1 MSQIFKSE
9 FPSEKLMTL
18 LEGIAF
24 KHKNYY
30 LFNNAAYKKGI
41 LDNSIVEFIKE
52 CIPFKNEK
60 FYMFNNEAYKKGVLQ
75 EDIQKFLEGCKEY
88 YHISKQKYLEKKIS
102 YNTFVTIMRQ
112 ICNFN
117 KITYTSQIKYDKS
130 LYNIDYYIYFD
141 L

>member
-52 CIPFKNEK
+52 CIP
-60 FYMFNNEAYKKGVLQ
+60 
-75 EDIQKFLEGCKEY
+75 Y
-88 YHISKQKYLEKKIS
+88 YHVAKQKYLEKKMS
-102 YNTFVTIMRQ
+102 YTTFTTVLRQ
-112 ICNFN
+112 ICKFN
-117 KITYTSQIKYDKS
+117 DIKFTSQIKYDKS

-141 L
+141 V